1 MKVLLVIDLQK
12 EFYIENK
19 YEKVLNYINT
29 HKRDYDKIVAT
40 VFRNKKNSNFVKRL
54 GYKDCMYANDS
65 SIEFKADNIIVKNTY
80 AVPVEQVGSI
90 DDIITIIGCDT
101 DGCVLASLFE
111 FFDNGYNFK
120 VLNEYCY
127 SSGGEQYNNIAEQI
141 IKRNIQY

>member
-12 EFYIENK
+12 EFYIEDK

-29 HKRDYDKIVAT
+29 HRCDYDKVVAT
-40 VFRNKKNSNFVKRL
+40 VFKNKKDSNFVKRL

-65 SIEFKADNIIVKNTY
+65 SIEFKADDIIVKNTY
-80 AVPVEQVGSI
+80 TVPVEQVGSI

-101 DGCVLASLFE
+101 DGCVLASLFVL
-111 FFDNGYNFK
+111 FDNEYNFQ

-127 SSGGEQYNNIAEQI
+127 SSGGEQYDNITKQI
-141 IKRNIQY
+141 IKRNIQH